1 MVERLKKILHSKFI
15 GKKGRLSFLI
25 LFDALLIICSVLIV
39 FYVLQNEAP
48 NSLILIFKWLIPS
61 LIFVGLP
68 FYIFSNQYQSLT
80 RYVGVKSF
88 YALASRNGILL
99 LIIALIS
106 EFIGLPRPSKSS
118 WLLIWIT
125 LSILSAIFR
134 FAARDILMNIDNL
147 PSNKT
152 KKVVIFGSGSA
163 AVQLAASLKV
173 SGNYKIICFVDDVP
187 AIWGRTIWD
196 IPIRSRR
203 FLNDK
208 SKFDEILLAKP
219 SLTKEQIRELVEES
233 KKIGVNILQI
243 PSIEELTS
251 GKTSIVSL
259 KPIPIEEL
267 LGREIITTELDS
279 IQPHIESNSICVT
292 GGGGSIG
299 AELCKQIIKLKP
311 KKLIILDSNEP
322 ALYKTHQ
329 FFLENNNKE
338 IEIIPILGSA
348 KNLILMKNVFNKYK
362 VKIVFHAAAY
372 KHVPIVEHNP
382 ISGIYNNVFSTETVC
397 KACIDSDVRQ
407 MVLISTDKAVRPE
420 NIMGASKR
428 LAEMIIQDYAEQEKI
443 KKIKDPNYAIKLFSM
458 VRFGNVL
465 ASSGSVVPLFKK
477 QISNGGPI
485 TLTHKDIVRYF
496 MTITEAVQLV
506 LNSATMA
513 EGGDVFLL
521 DMGEPIKISSLA
533 EQMIKLSGL
542 TIKNDENPR
551 GDIEIVETGLRPGE
565 KLFEELLINA
575 EAKPTSHPLIFKGI
589 EKTMQSSELWKNLK
603 NMRKYLIENDVEN
616 SLIMLS
622 KLVPEWKRV

>member
-1 MVERLKKILHSKFI
+1 M
-15 GKKGRLSFLI
+15 
-25 LFDALLIICSVLIV
+25 
-39 FYVLQNEAP
+39 
-48 NSLILIFKWLIPS
+48 
-61 LIFVGLP
+61 
-68 FYIFSNQYQSLT
+68 
-80 RYVGVKSF
+80 
-88 YALASRNGILL
+88 
-99 LIIALIS
+99 
-106 EFIGLPRPSKSS
+106 
-118 WLLIWIT
+118 
-125 LSILSAIFR
+125 
-134 FAARDILMNIDNL
+134 
-147 PSNKT
+147 
-152 KKVVIFGSGSA
+152 
-163 AVQLAASLKV
+163 
-173 SGNYKIICFVDDVP
+173 
-187 AIWGRTIWD
+187 D

-428 LAEMIIQDYAEQEKI
+428 LAEMIIQDYAEQEK
-443 KKIKDPNYAIKLFSM
+443 
-458 VRFGNVL
+458 
-465 ASSGSVVPLFKK
+465 
-477 QISNGGPI
+477 
-485 TLTHKDIVRYF
+485 
-496 MTITEAVQLV
+496 
-506 LNSATMA
+506 
-513 EGGDVFLL
+513 
-521 DMGEPIKISSLA
+521 
-533 EQMIKLSGL
+533 
-542 TIKNDENPR
+542 
-551 GDIEIVETGLRPGE
+551 
-565 KLFEELLINA
+565 
-575 EAKPTSHPLIFKGI
+575 
-589 EKTMQSSELWKNLK
+589 
-603 NMRKYLIENDVEN
+603 
-616 SLIMLS
+616 
-622 KLVPEWKRV
+622 